1 MLQGEYN
8 HSIDAKNRMFI
19 PAKYREDLGAAFII
33 FRSIR
38 KNYIK
43 VMSMNE
49 WENFVAPIKALPR
62 KDSEETL
69 RFLNRNAAQVSPD
82 AQGRIL
88 IPQALVDHAQI
99 VKNAVVVGCGDY
111 AEIWAEEIYNASV
124 EVENQEAI
132 RNTLESYGL

>member
-1 MLQGEYN
+1 MLFGEFN

-19 PAKYREDLGAAFII
+19 PAKYREELGATFVI

-38 KNYIK
+38 DNYIK

-62 KDSEETL
+62 KNSEETL
-69 RFLNRNAAQVSPD
+69 RYLNRNAAQVSPD

-88 IPQALVDHAQI
+88 IPQGLIDHAQI
-99 VKNAVVVGCGDY
+99 LKNAVVVGCGDY
-111 AEIWAEEIYNASV
+111 AEIWAEELYNTSV
-124 EVENQEAI
+124 EAEDQSAI
-132 RNTLESYGL
+132 RDALEACGL